1 MLNKLKPFI
10 ITICIFFQLVMFFSC
25 KVGDSQSPVLTE
37 EQQQLIR
44 ELNGWL
50 FPLTASPLELT
61 DKELSFL
68 DQLSFAKI
76 VALGEATHGTREFF
90 QMKHRVFQYLVEHL
104 NHKAFGFEAD
114 FAECLYLN
122 NYVTKGEGDLLEL
135 INTKMLFWTWRTEA
149 VKELLEWMK
158 NYNTGKSDEEKIHY
172 FGFDCQALTYQPDL
186 IHTYLQPLLPT
197 LWETASPIL
206 SQVQDFSEDDY
217 IGLSEEDY
225 NTIKTQLA
233 SLEDQLT
240 ANKDQLVANSSLKEY
255 EICKQLFRTFGQAFI
270 VRYTH
275 YHKNNVKINWRDR
288 FMAENALW
296 IADFLGEDARITL
309 WAHDGHI
316 AKAYRYG
323 EKGPFGYHLHK
334 NLGDLYQA
342 VGFGFS
348 RGSFTAVG
356 VGNLLWEL
364 THTIIDEPNPTSVN
378 FLFHRAFYPNF
389 AFNLD
394 AIPPGSAWD
403 SWLSELRLFLLIGAL
418 YDGIPDKYYWLTDL
432 SRDFN
437 WIIYFDTTNAS
448 ILILPS
454 S

>member
-1 MLNKLKPFI
+1 MVNKLKLFI
-10 ITICIFFQLVMFFSC
+10 IPICIVFQLVTFFSC
-25 KVGDSQSPVLTE
+25 QVGDSQFHVFTE

-50 FPLTASPLELT
+50 FPLSTSPLELT
-61 DKELSFL
+61 DNELSFL
-68 DQLSFAKI
+68 DQLSFAKM

-122 NYVTKGEGDLLEL
+122 NYVNRGEGDLVEL
-135 INTKMLFWTWRTEA
+135 MKTKMHFWTWRTEE

-172 FGFDCQALTYQPDL
+172 LGFDCQFTTYQPDL
-186 IHTYLQPLLPT
+186 IQTYLQPLLPT
-197 LWETASPIL
+197 LWETAFPIL
-206 SQVQDFSEDDY
+206 EQVQDLNWDGY
-217 IGLSEEDY
+217 IDLSEEDY
-225 NTIKTQLA
+225 NTIKTQLE

-255 EICKQLFRTFGQAFI
+255 EISKQLFRTFRQAFI
-270 VRYTH
+270 VRYSYYGKT
-275 YHKNNVKINWRDR
+275 NDNTNWRDR

-296 IADFLGEDARITL
+296 MADFLGEDTRITL
-309 WAHDGHI
+309 WAHNGHI
-316 AKAYRYG
+316 AKDNWYG
-323 EKGPFGYHLHK
+323 GDGSMGHHIHK
-334 NLGDLYQA
+334 NLDDLYQA

-356 VGNLLWEL
+356 WGESYGKW
-364 THTIIDEPNPTSVN
+364 THIIIDAPDPTSVN
-378 FLFHRAFYPNF
+378 FLFHYAFYPNF

-394 AIPPGSAWD
+394 GVPPGSAWD
-403 SWLSELRLFLLIGAL
+403 NWLSEWRPILSIGAV
-418 YDGIPDKYYWLTDL
+418 YDGIPDNFYRVTDM
-432 SRDFN
+432 RQHYN
-437 WIIYFDTTNAS
+437 WIIYVDTTNAS
-448 ILILPS
+448 ILIPR
-454 S
+454 